1 MAEISVFYKGY
12 YSATTSNNTPSE
24 NKDVSKLNEGEKPL
38 PTLAKEFVG
47 LETIEDSGEKIIQ
60 VKGQITTLLAGFTY
74 KQAKRIALDL
84 IEELQGVS
92 VIGVPA

>member
-24 NKDVSKLNEGEKPL
+24 NK
-38 PTLAKEFVG
+38 
-47 LETIEDSGEKIIQ
+47 EDSGEKIIQ

>member
-47 LETIEDSGEKIIQ
+47 LETKEDSGEKIIQ
-60 VKGQITTLLAGFTY
+60 VKGQITTLLAGLPTS
-74 KQAKRIALDL
+74 KQK
-84 IEELQGVS
+84 ELLW
-92 VIGVPA
+92 I

>member
-47 LETIEDSGEKIIQ
+47 LETKEDSGEKIIQ
-60 VKGQITTLLAGFTY
+60 VKRANNYPTGRIYLQASKKNCSGF
-74 KQAKRIALDL
+74 D
-84 IEELQGVS
+84 
-92 VIGVPA
+92 